1 MVFSIGNSIDQTE
14 AEALL
19 QGIDFIREK
28 LFLLQSDPTHAE
40 QLQLIFEGDWSG
52 DLLDKVLS
60 DIQAGQE
67 PQIEVVED
75 SQLSALGAYS
85 AATNTIYLSQK
96 LLDQAVQDSSLL
108 VSVILEELGHYID
121 AKLNDA
127 DSTGDE
133 GQLFAL
139 LVQQGFLSQSQL
151 TTLKQ
156 QSDQGQITIDG
167 QDLAVEFA
175 RDSYGVIDNIGAF
188 GLGNL
193 FVGDLRSTINGD
205 GSVTINGSALQSA
218 LPQNITG
225 LSGNTGSD
233 LTRAFATPYQGLS
246 RRVFTKNADGSY
258 SAASSADKATLRL
271 VGDHYELTEED
282 GTTVVLWADGRL
294 NYLQNRNG
302 FRITANYDASSGKLT
317 SLLGSD
323 GESLTFQ
330 YNAQG
335 RIDRITDR
343 ANQQTTFTYSANGQL
358 LTGVNDPT
366 YQVSYSY
373 ESPYSQTL
381 ITKASYANGPTFV
394 FDYDANGRIQQQSL
408 LNGDSKVT
416 YRYSADGLSYSI
428 LDGTGAATT
437 VTQTADGG
445 FTQTNP
451 LGKSISGS
459 YDAITRT
466 WSYTDPNGAI
476 SKETY
481 SSDGRLIETTN
492 ALNQKVALTYEP
504 TFGQLAGF
512 TDAKG
517 NGIDYAYDAKG
528 NLNKVTY
535 EDGSFEQYTYSQTTG
550 LLTQSTNR
558 RGQSINLQY
567 NSSYQLTET
576 KYSNNATE
584 IYGYNAATGQLN
596 SITDA
601 RGTTS
606 IEFNPTM
613 RQSKIT
619 YGNGRSLSYTFD
631 ILGRRT
637 QLVVQD
643 NMSSR
648 TTSYTYD
655 SAGRLDKLTDGLGQ
669 LIVDYDYDAVTGR
682 LQKET
687 NGNGTYT
694 TYEYDAAGQITKLGN
709 YAPNQ
714 SVTSQFEY
722 TYDNLGQKTQV
733 KSLDGTW
740 TYGYDA
746 IGQLTRGVFTSTNT
760 NIANQD
766 LTYEYDAAGNRV
778 RTIVNGV
785 TESVTTNNLN
795 QYTQSGDTA
804 YRYDADGNLI
814 EKQVGSQLWKYS
826 YDDQSRLIKVVD
838 STNNTTQYEYDIFG
852 NRSATIY
859 NGTRT
864 EYLVDPSGLSN
875 IVSEYDGSGGL
886 VASYTHG
893 LGLVSRDGNGT
904 SAYYDFDA
912 IGSTTSL
919 TGGNGTV
926 INRYGYKPFGENQYE
941 SETVDN
947 SFEYVGQYG
956 VSEERSGLHYMQTRF
971 YDSKIGRFTAID
983 SIGLQG
989 KDLNFYRYVQNNP
1002 TSYIDP
1008 EGKSIFTGLGSPTGT
1023 AAFMARG
1030 IGGVAGLATGFS
1042 IGFLGGKYADLLS
1055 KGTNFTM
1062 VIGAGLFVSD
1072 DPIESGI
1079 GGFTAGLGF
1088 GGAIG
1093 QFIGNL
1099 GAPPG
1104 GGRVGL
1110 PNSSPIGMLPVF
1122 PTYLPTY
1129 TNPLRNGFAGTEIYY
1144 SCPLVLD
1151 LDNDGIELTNL
1162 NTTRTYFDVD
1172 GDGFREA
1179 TGWVKADD
1187 GILVRDVNND
1197 GFINDNTELFG
1208 NNNAAQINS
1217 GFTKLKTLD
1226 SNADGWI
1233 SAADTAFNSLNI
1245 WRDLDQDGI
1254 SDTGELFTLNQL
1266 GIARISV
1273 NPTATSQTIEGNNI
1287 FETAKYELTDGTQ
1300 RTIVDAWFAL
1310 DDMDSRYDF
1319 RSTHNAPVTLTNE
1332 ILGLPDLRG
1341 FGILP
1346 NLSIAMAKDP
1356 DLLNLVK
1363 TFNAKLLNDDFAGAD
1378 ALIESILFRWAKVD
1392 TVNPSSRTSYINAQH
1407 LGFLEAVMGR
1417 TWRNSSSS
1425 NPGLVPS
1432 NDLEKIYVQLKQ
1444 SFAARLMTTY
1454 ADFDVKLDAVNDRL
1468 VFNGSLL
1475 DAANRLQEVM
1485 GQIAVSPS
1493 FVLTTQKALLEAY
1506 LAESHPEGVNYRLLT
1521 FNSDNYS
1528 EPLGTSAAIYGLQ
1541 GNDTI
1546 NGNSGNDTIDGGMND
1561 DVVNGGGGNDFL
1573 LGSSGNDF
1581 IEGSDGIDTIN
1592 GGVGN
1597 DTLSGG
1603 WGDDIYLFERGSG
1616 QDTIREAYSGYGDV
1630 LKFGTGITK
1639 SDLTWTFNGRDLTFT
1654 VKPAAGS
1661 TTPADTITIE
1671 NFNNG
1676 PAIKNFIV
1684 AGQTLTLTEVMTGAI
1699 VSRDDV
1705 GSNSLSWSYSA
1716 IKFDGADGN
1725 DSIYASNFN
1734 DEIYGGNG
1742 ADIIQVYAGDDIVSG
1757 GAGNDTLYGSDGND
1771 TLDGGA
1777 DNDILQGENGN
1788 DSLIGGVGN
1797 DSLSGGV
1804 GNDSLN
1810 GGDGDDSINGENDN
1824 DFLVGGN
1831 GNDLIEGADGIDTL
1845 NGGVG
1850 NDTLSGGSGDDIYLF
1865 ERGSGQD
1872 IIRESYSGSG
1882 DVLKFGTGI
1891 AKTDLT
1897 WTFNGRDLI
1906 FTVKPATGST
1916 SPADTITIENFNN
1929 GPAIKNFTVDGQ
1941 TLTLTELMTGAAVS
1955 RDDVGSNSLSWSYS
1969 AIKFD
1974 GAAGNDSIYASNFND
1989 EIYGADGADI
1999 IQVYAGDDIASG
2011 GAGNDTIYGS
2021 DGNDTLDGGTDNDS
2035 LLGENGN
2042 DSLVGGS
2049 GNDTLSGGA
2058 DNDTLDGGAEND
2070 SLKGESGNDSIFG
2083 GAGNDTLSGSDGN
2096 DTLDGGTDNDSLLG
2110 ESGNDSLIGGSGSD
2124 SLNGGIGNDFINAGD
2139 GDDQVWGGEGIDIL
2153 EGGIGNDLLFL
2164 NLASQT
2170 GNLLIDNLTSGINLT
2185 NIVTATNFERF
2196 SLIGGSGNDKFIQSG
2211 LVSGVAYRG
2220 SDSLDGG
2227 LGNDT
2232 LNAGLGLND
2241 TVIGGT
2247 GDDLLILD
2255 YSAGDTGNGM
2265 VFTATG
2271 SSEASGSA
2279 SRLTTLGTTL
2289 DSINFSGINRFQVT
2303 GTSQADT
2310 FTAGMGSD
2318 TIDGGAGND
2327 TIDGGDGNDSLMGG
2341 SGNDSLHS
2349 GLGTD
2354 TLDGGDGDDVLRS
2367 LLGDDI
2373 IKNGNAWSYSG
2384 GETSANLLIGGA
2396 GNDTLLGSLGADTL
2410 RGGIGNDSLHGHVGN
2425 DSLEGGDGQDSLD
2438 GSIGD
2443 DTLDG
2448 GNDNDTLDGGWNN
2461 DSLLGGAGNDFL
2473 NGNFGADTLD
2483 GGDGDDLLRAMVGDD
2498 VIWGASGVIS
2508 SSGKNDANLLIGG
2521 LGNDTL
2527 IGSYGNDTLLGGAGN
2542 DRLDG
2547 NFGSDTLDGGDGD
2560 DILLSF
2566 ISPIENS
2573 GENAS
2578 HLLIGGAGN
2587 DILLGSV
2594 GNDTLEGGAGN
2605 DTLLGN
2611 WGDDTYHFRR
2621 GDGND
2626 VIDHFYPSI
2635 GEVYDG
2641 GNDTLVFDSS
2651 ITLSDITASTNGSDL
2666 LLTISGGT
2674 DSVTIRDF
2682 YVSSNFENFSI
2693 GGQLFTIDQIPS
2705 AVNGTVG
2712 NDTLIGTSAH
2722 NTINGFAGNDSLSGN
2737 DGNDTLNGG
2746 DGNDTLDGGTG
2757 NDVLVGGTGNDSY
2770 FVDSTSDVVNETS
2783 AIATEIDSVTTT
2795 VTYTLGANLENLT
2808 LSGNLAING
2817 TGNTLNNR
2825 ITGNSVNNVLDGGAG
2840 NDILM
2845 GDAGNDTLTGGD
2857 GTDTLD
2863 GGTGSDSLVGG
2874 TGNDS
2879 YVVDSTGDV
2888 VIETSTIATEIDSV
2902 TATVSY
2908 TLSANLENLTLGG
2921 SSIINGTGNSLNN
2934 LIIGNSGVN
2943 NLIGASG
2950 NDTLDGAAG
2959 NDTLSGDDGND
2970 SLIGGSGND
2979 SLSGGAGNDTI
2990 DGGLGSDTLIGG
3002 AGNDSYVVDS
3012 TGDIVTET
3020 STTTAEIDSVASTI
3034 TYTLGANL
3042 ENLTLS
3048 GSSVI
3053 NGTGN
3058 TLNNQLTGNGT
3069 NNRLSGLAG
3078 DDVITGAAGDDTLD
3092 GGDGNDSLTGDD
3104 GNDSLTGGLG
3114 IDTLLG
3120 GLGNDSLMGGAGN
3133 DLLTGNGGSDRFLFD
3148 TNAAFSASALG
3159 IDRISDFLIGTDKI
3173 VLDKTTFTALS
3184 SIAGNGF
3191 SITSDFASVADSAA
3205 AAVSSARIVYGRA
3218 TGSLYYNQNGAA
3230 SGLGTGGEFAV
3241 LSGLPTLTAADFV
3254 IQT

>member
-1 MVFSIGNSIDQTE
+1 MVFGVSNSTGKPE
-14 AEALL
+14 VELL
-19 QGIDFIREK
+19 WQGFAFIRER
-28 LFLLQSDPTHAE
+28 LDSLLSDPTHAE
-40 QLQLIFEGDWSG
+40 QLKLIFEGNWSNT
-52 DLLDKVLS
+52 LLDEVLS

-67 PQIEVVED
+67 PQFEVVED
-75 SQLSALGAYS
+75 SQLKALGAYS
-85 AATNTIYLSQK
+85 ADTNTIYLSQK
-96 LLDQAVQDSSLL
+96 LFEQAVQDSSLL
-108 VSVILEELGHYID
+108 VSVMLEELGHYID

-151 TTLKQ
+151 ITLKQ
-156 QSDQGQITIDG
+156 QSDQGQIAIDG
-167 QDLAVEFA
+167 QAIAVEFA

-193 FVGDLRSTINGD
+193 FVGDLHSTVNGD
-205 GSVTINGSALQSA
+205 GSVTITGSALQSA
-218 LPQNITG
+218 LPQNIVG

-246 RRVFTKNADGSY
+246 RRVFTKNGDGSY

-317 SLLGSD
+317 SLLGSN

-358 LTGVNDPT
+358 LTGVNDPS

-381 ITKASYANGPTFV
+381 VTKASYANGPTFV

-428 LDGTGAATT
+428 VDGTGATTT

-451 LGKSISGS
+451 LGKTISGS
-459 YDAITRT
+459 YDTVTRT

-567 NSSYQLTET
+567 NSSYQPTET

-584 IYGYNAATGQLN
+584 TYGYDAATGRLN

-606 IEFNPTM
+606 IEFNPTT
-613 RQSKIT
+613 RQSKII

-631 ILGRRT
+631 TLGRRT

-643 NMSSR
+643 NLSSR

-655 SAGRLDKLTDGLGQ
+655 SAGRLDKLTDGSGQ

-709 YAPNQ
+709 YASNQ
-714 SVTSQFEY
+714 SATSQFEY

-746 IGQLTRGVFTSTNT
+746 IGQLTRGVFTSTNS

-778 RTIVNGV
+778 RTIANGV
-785 TESVTTNNLN
+785 TEAVTTNNLN
-795 QYTQSGDTA
+795 QYTQAGDTA

-814 EKQVGSQLWKYS
+814 EKQTGSQLWKYS
-826 YDDQSRLIKVVD
+826 YDDQSRLIKVID
-838 STNNTTQYEYDIFG
+838 STNNTTQYEYDVFG
-852 NRSATIY
+852 NRSATVY

-864 EYLVDPSGLSN
+864 EYLVDPSGLGDV
-875 IVSEYDGSGGL
+875 VSEYNGSGGL

-912 IGSTTSL
+912 IGSTTAL

-941 SETVDN
+941 SETIDN

-956 VSEERSGLHYMQTRF
+956 VSEERSGIHYMRTRF

-1002 TSYIDP
+1002 VNNIDP
-1008 EGKSIFTGLGSPTGT
+1008 EGKTSISSVIVGTVLFPAGPLSTAVVGAAIGIAAGIPIGLYAGRGSGIINRSIGLAGT
-1023 AAFMARG
+1023 ISAVG
-1030 IGGVAGLATGFS
+1030 IVSDNPIEAGIAGFSGGVA
-1042 IGFLGGKYADLLS
+1042 LGVEVGK
-1055 KGTNFTM
+1055 F
-1062 VIGAGLFVSD
+1062 IQ
-1072 DPIESGI
+1072 
-1079 GGFTAGLGF
+1079 GG
-1088 GGAIG
+1088 
-1093 QFIGNL
+1093 
-1099 GAPPG
+1099 PPL
-1104 GGRVGL
+1104 VNL
-1110 PNSSPIGMLPVF
+1110 PNSFPIGMLPI
-1122 PTYLPTY
+1122 Y
-1129 TNPLRNGFAGTEIYY
+1129 TNPLKNGFASSEIYY

-1287 FETAKYELTDGTQ
+1287 FETAKYELPDGTQ

-1356 DLLNLVK
+1356 DLLDLVK

-1392 TVNPSSRTSYINAQH
+1392 TVNPSSRSSYINAQH
-1407 LGFLEAVMGR
+1407 LGFLEAFMGR
-1417 TWRNSSSS
+1417 TWRNSSTS
-1425 NPGLVPS
+1425 NPPVGPS

-1444 SFAARLMTTY
+1444 SITARLITTH
-1454 ADFDVKLDAVNDRL
+1454 ADFDVKYDAVNDRL
-1468 VFNGSLL
+1468 VFSGSLL
-1475 DAANRLQEVM
+1475 DAANRLQDVM

-1506 LAESHPEGVNYRLLT
+1506 LAESHPDGATYRLLT
-1521 FNSDNYS
+1521 YNSDTFS
-1528 EPLGTSAAIYGLQ
+1528 ESLSTSAAIYGLQ

-1561 DVVNGGGGNDFL
+1561 DSINGSSGNDFL

-1581 IEGSDGIDTIN
+1581 IEGSDGVDTLN

-1597 DTLSGG
+1597 DTLSGSS
-1603 WGDDIYLFERGSG
+1603 GDDIYLFERGSG
-1616 QDTIREAYSGYGDV
+1616 QDTIREA
-1630 LKFGTGITK
+1630 
-1639 SDLTWTFNGRDLTFT
+1639 
-1654 VKPAAGS
+1654 
-1661 TTPADTITIE
+1661 
-1671 NFNNG
+1671 
-1676 PAIKNFIV
+1676 
-1684 AGQTLTLTEVMTGAI
+1684 
-1699 VSRDDV
+1699 
-1705 GSNSLSWSYSA
+1705 
-1716 IKFDGADGN
+1716 
-1725 DSIYASNFN
+1725 
-1734 DEIYGGNG
+1734 
-1742 ADIIQVYAGDDIVSG
+1742 
-1757 GAGNDTLYGSDGND
+1757 
-1771 TLDGGA
+1771 
-1777 DNDILQGENGN
+1777 
-1788 DSLIGGVGN
+1788 
-1797 DSLSGGV
+1797 
-1804 GNDSLN
+1804 
-1810 GGDGDDSINGENDN
+1810 
-1824 DFLVGGN
+1824 
-1831 GNDLIEGADGIDTL
+1831 
-1845 NGGVG
+1845 
-1850 NDTLSGGSGDDIYLF
+1850 
-1865 ERGSGQD
+1865 
-1872 IIRESYSGSG
+1872 YSGSG

-1916 SPADTITIENFNN
+1916 VPADTITIENFNN

-1941 TLTLTELMTGAAVS
+1941 TLTLTELMTGATIS
-1955 RDDVGSNSLSWSYS
+1955 RDDAGTNSLSWSYS

-1989 EIYGADGADI
+1989 EIYGGDGADLV
-1999 IQVYAGDDIASG
+1999 QVYAG
-2011 GAGNDTIYGS
+2011 
-2021 DGNDTLDGGTDNDS
+2021 NDS
-2035 LLGENGN
+2035 V
-2042 DSLVGGS
+2042 S
-2049 GNDTLSGGA
+2049 
-2058 DNDTLDGGAEND
+2058 
-2070 SLKGESGNDSIFG
+2070 G

-2096 DTLDGGTDNDSLLG
+2096 DTLDGGADNDSLQG
-2110 ESGNDSLIGGSGSD
+2110 ESGNDSLIGGAGNDTLKGGADNDSLDGGADNDSLQGESGND
-2124 SLNGGIGNDFINAGD
+2124 SLVGGTGNDTLNGGADNDIVNGGD
-2139 GDDQVWGGEGIDIL
+2139 GDDQISAGEGIDIA
-2153 EGGIGNDLLFL
+2153 EGGIGNDWLFL

-2170 GNLLIDNLTSGINLT
+2170 DSLVIDNPNSGITLVNV
-2185 NIVTATNFERF
+2185 VTATNFERF
-2196 SLIGGSGNDKFIQSG
+2196 SLTGGSGNDKFIQSG
-2211 LVSGVAYRG
+2211 LIGGVAYRG

-2265 VFTATG
+2265 TFTATG

-2279 SRLTTLGTTL
+2279 TRLTTTGSTL
-2289 DSINFSGINRFQVT
+2289 DSVSFSGINRFQVT

-2310 FTAGMGSD
+2310 ITTGMGSD
-2318 TIDGGAGND
+2318 MIDGGAGND
-2327 TIDGGDGNDSLMGG
+2327 TIDGGDGNDSLVGG
-2341 SGNDSLHS
+2341 AGNDRLHS
-2349 GLGTD
+2349 GIGSD

-2367 LLGDDI
+2367 LFGDDI
-2373 IKNGNAWSYSG
+2373 VQSSNLYSYSG
-2384 GETSANLLIGGA
+2384 GETFSNLLIGGA
-2396 GNDTLLGSLGADTL
+2396 GNDTLLGSVGADTL
-2410 RGGIGNDSLHGHVGN
+2410 VGGIGNDSLHGHLGN
-2425 DSLEGGDGQDSLD
+2425 DSLSGGDGQDSLD

-2443 DTLDG
+2443 DILDG

-2473 NGNFGADTLD
+2473 NGNFGTDTLD

-2498 VIWGASGVIS
+2498 VTWGSSGS
-2508 SSGKNDANLLIGG
+2508 TTSNGKNDPNLLTGG
-2521 LGNDTL
+2521 AGNDTL
-2527 IGSYGNDTLLGGAGN
+2527 LGSFGNDTLLGGSGN
-2542 DRLDG
+2542 DSLDG
-2547 NFGSDTLDGGDGD
+2547 SFGSDTLDGGDGD
-2560 DILLSF
+2560 DILQAL
-2566 ISPIENS
+2566 ISPENW
-2573 GENAS
+2573 GENVT
-2578 HLLIGGAGN
+2578 HLLLGGSGNDTLSGSIGADTLDGGADNDSLTGGAGNDSLTGGDGADTLDGGGNN
-2587 DILLGSV
+2587 DILLGSDGNDFLNGNFGADTLDGGSDNDTIDGGSNNDSLLGGAGNDFLNGNFGADTLDGGNGNDLLRAMV
-2594 GNDTLEGGAGN
+2594 GDDLIWGVSGVTSSTGKNDPNLLMGGAGDDTLLGSFGNDTLLGGVGNDSLHGSFGSDTLDGGDGDDTLQALISPDSQGKFDPNLLMGGAGNDFLFGNLGNDTLEGGSGN
-2605 DTLLGN
+2605 DNLFGN
-2611 WGDDTYHFRR
+2611 AGDDIYNFRR

-2626 VIDHFYPSI
+2626 IIHDFLIYN
-2635 GEVYDG
+2635 GQAYDQ

-2651 ITLSDITASTNGSDL
+2651 ITLSDLTASMNGSDL
-2666 LLTISGGT
+2666 LLTIAGGA
-2674 DSVTIRDF
+2674 DSIVI
-2682 YVSSNFENFSI
+2682 SNYYLGQKIENFSI
-2693 GGQLFTIDQIPS
+2693 GGQLFAIDQLPA
-2705 AVNGTVG
+2705 AVNGTIG
-2712 NDTLIGTSAH
+2712 NDILTGTSAQD
-2722 NTINGFAGNDSLSGN
+2722 IISGLAGNDSLSGN
-2737 DGNDTLNGG
+2737 SGNDTLNGD

-2770 FVDSTSDVVNETS
+2770 IIDSISDVINESSAIATEIDSVTATVTYSLGTNLENLTLTGTLAINGTGNSLDNRITGNSANNTLDGGTGNDNLIGDAGNDSLTGGDGADTLDGGIGSDSLIGGTGNDSYLVDSIGDVITETSTTSTEIDSVTATISYTLGTNLENLTLGGSSSINGTGNSLNNLITGNSGANNLVGSNGNDSLNGVAGNDILSGDDGNDSLLGGDGNDSLSGGAGNDTINGGTGTDTLVGGTGNDSYSVDSTADIVTETS
-2783 AIATEIDSVTTT
+2783 TTATEIDSVTTT
-2795 VTYTLGANLENLT
+2795 VTYTLGTNLENLF
-2808 LSGNLAING
+2808 LDGSSAING
-2817 TGNTLNNR
+2817 TGNALNNQ
-2825 ITGNSVNNVLDGGAG
+2825 ITGNSAK
-2840 NDILM
+2840 
-2845 GDAGNDTLTGGD
+2845 
-2857 GTDTLD
+2857 
-2863 GGTGSDSLVGG
+2863 
-2874 TGNDS
+2874 
-2879 YVVDSTGDV
+2879 
-2888 VIETSTIATEIDSV
+2888 
-2902 TATVSY
+2902 
-2908 TLSANLENLTLGG
+2908 NLLGG
-2921 SSIINGTGNSLNN
+2921 SSGEDII
-2934 LIIGNSGVN
+2934 
-2943 NLIGASG
+2943 A
-2950 NDTLDGAAG
+2950 
-2959 NDTLSGDDGND
+2959 
-2970 SLIGGSGND
+2970 
-2979 SLSGGAGNDTI
+2979 
-2990 DGGLGSDTLIGG
+2990 
-3002 AGNDSYVVDS
+3002 
-3012 TGDIVTET
+3012 
-3020 STTTAEIDSVASTI
+3020 
-3034 TYTLGANL
+3034 
-3042 ENLTLS
+3042 
-3048 GSSVI
+3048 
-3053 NGTGN
+3053 
-3058 TLNNQLTGNGT
+3058 
-3069 NNRLSGLAG
+3069 
-3078 DDVITGAAGDDTLD
+3078 GAAGDDTLD
-3092 GGDGNDSLTGDD
+3092 GGDGNDSLSGDD
-3104 GNDSLTGGLG
+3104 GNDRLTGGAG
-3114 IDTLLG
+3114 IDSLLG
-3120 GLGNDSLMGGAGN
+3120 GLGNDTLAGGSGN
-3133 DLLTGNGGSDRFLFD
+3133 DLLTGSGGVDRFLFD
-3148 TNAAFSASALG
+3148 TNAVFATSAIG
-3159 IDRISDFLIGTDKI
+3159 VDRISDFSVNTDKI
-3173 VLDKTTFTALS
+3173 VLDKTTFKVLS
-3184 SIAGNGF
+3184 SSAGNGF
-3191 SITSDFASVADSAA
+3191 SVAGDFASVADSSAA
-3205 AAVSSARIVYGRA
+3205 AISSARIVYNRT
-3218 TGSLYYNQNGAA
+3218 TGSLYYNQNGTS
-3230 SGLGTGGEFAV
+3230 SGLGTGGEFAI

-3254 IQT
+3254 VQT